1 MKNSAG
7 PTLAEKIAKLL
18 ESETQNS
25 DVASL
30 FASIEKLNHRLE
42 KLESEREIQPSS
54 FILSPLTN
62 HASQDRFAVAEAIVD
77 AVFDLKSK
85 EKACT
90 FEPNGKPC
98 DHCSMCSSR
107 GF

>member
-1 MKNSAG
+1 MKEEAAAK
-7 PTLAEKIAKLL
+7 LAEKIAQMIAA
-18 ESETQNS
+18 ENQSP

-42 KLESEREIQPSS
+42 RLEAAASEKT
-54 FILSPLTN
+54 PLQISTA
-62 HASQDRFAVAEAIVD
+62 HPSQDRFAVAEAIVD
-77 AVFDLKSK
+77 SLFEHHSK

-90 FEPNGKPC
+90 FEPSKPC
-98 DHCSMCSSR
+98 DHCSMCNSR

>member
-1 MKNSAG
+1 VKSRETN
-7 PTLAEKIAKLL
+7 LAEKIAKLI
-18 ESETQNS
+18 ESEGQS
-25 DVASL
+25 SEL
-30 FASIEKLNHRLE
+30 ASIFAALDKINHRLD
-42 KLESEREIQPSS
+42 KLETASPSTPD
-54 FILSPLTN
+54 IRPPN
-62 HASQDRFAVAEAIVD
+62 HPSLDKYSIAEAIAD
-77 AVFDLKSK
+77 AVIDAKTK

>member
-1 MKNSAG
+1 MKENYS
-7 PTLAEKIAKLL
+7 TLAEKIARLL
-18 ESETQNS
+18 EAESAPQTDLSTIQ
-25 DVASL
+25 
-30 FASIEKLNHRLE
+30 ASIEKISQRLD
-42 KLESEREIQPSS
+42 KIESAIANPQSQIPKPQSSHPSQS
-54 FILSPLTN
+54 
-62 HASQDRFAVAEAIVD
+62 RFTIAEAIAD
-77 AVFDLKSK
+77 AIIDAKTK